1 MARNSSFIFS
11 LSENRASAPL
21 SHLIAATRFLVVCLE
36 CKKLVAMKGKVF
48 IVGAGI
54 SGIEFLTI
62 RARDAIRDAEVIICD
77 DLVDRT
83 ILDLAASNAQKII
96 AGKRGGKQSVKQS
109 DINQMLVEHCLQG
122 KQVVRLKSGD
132 PWIFGRSLPEI
143 LALQAAE
150 CEWEVVAG
158 ISSAIAAPMLAGIPL
173 TEVDVSSCFAVM
185 TGHDVDRLPWEAI
198 AQIPTLVIL
207 MGTSNLV
214 QILTK
219 LQESKSQHTEIAIVR
234 WCGRPEQQVWT
245 GTLTDI
251 QSKLPT
257 GSLSPAIIIIGE
269 VVKFHQQL
277 SGQHHKSSKSLGN
290 SRNLGSIGNL
300 EKLALQGKRILVT
313 RAATQASQFT
323 ELLINKGATVIE
335 MPTLA
340 IVPPTS
346 WEPLDQAIADL
357 GSYDWLILTSANAVE
372 SFFGRLQ
379 NAGKDS
385 RALHRLKVAVVGR
398 KTAEVLAKFGIMPDL
413 VPIDFVADSLLDA
426 FLASDHVLNGKKM
439 LFPRVQS
446 GGREI
451 LVEQLQQQGAV
462 ISAIAAYES
471 GCPEAIDPVALAAIQ
486 NQDLEAI
493 AFASSK
499 TVKHF
504 CQLLDQVAPSS
515 TWRSWL
521 APIKIASIGPQTSQ
535 TCHELLGRVDC
546 EAAEYTLEGLAA
558 AIAKMFTP

>member
-54 SGIEFLTI
+54 GGIEFLTI
-62 RARDAIRDAEVIICD
+62 RARDVIRDAEVIICD

-96 AGKRGGKQSVKQS
+96 AGKRGGKQSVKQA
-109 DINQMLVEHCLQG
+109 DINQMLVEYCLQG

-143 LALQAAE
+143 LALQAAD

-173 TEVDVSSCFAVM
+173 TEASASSCFAVM
-185 TGHDVDRLPWEAI
+185 TGHDLDRLPWEAI

-207 MGTSNLV
+207 MGTSNLP
-214 QILTK
+214 QILAK
-219 LQESKSQHTEIAIVR
+219 LQGGKPQDTAIAIVR
-234 WCGRPEQQVWT
+234 WCGRPEQQIWT
-245 GTLTDI
+245 GTLIDI

-257 GSLSPAIIIIGE
+257 DSLSPAIIIIGE

-277 SGQHHKSSKSLGN
+277 SGQQNKSSKSLGN
-290 SRNLGSIGNL
+290 SRNLENL

-323 ELLINKGATVIE
+323 ELLTNQGATVIE

-357 GSYDWLILTSANAVE
+357 ASYDWLILTSANAVE

-426 FLASDHVLNGKKM
+426 FLASNHVLTNKKM

-451 LVEQLQQQGAV
+451 LVEQLQQQGA
-462 ISAIAAYES
+462 IIDAIAAYES
-471 GCPEAIDPVALAAIQ
+471 GCPDAIDPIALAAIQ

-504 CQLLDQVAPSS
+504 CQLLDQVAPSA

-521 APIKIASIGPQTSQ
+521 TPIKIASIGPQTSQ
-535 TCHELLGRVDC
+535 TCAQLLGRVDC
-546 EAAEYTLEGLAA
+546 EADEYTLEGLAT
-558 AIAKMFTP
+558 AIAKMFAP